1 MDYLFCG
8 IYISGNSQVG
18 VLEYDSYH
26 CYNVIIYL
34 RVSDSIQDIVLD
46 NVRDIIMVYIYS
58 VPFRN
63 NTF

>member
-1 MDYLFCG
+1 MDYLFCVF
-8 IYISGNSQVG
+8 ISGNSQVG

-26 CYNVIIYL
+26 RYNVIIYL

-58 VPFRN
+58 VLFRN
-63 NTF
+63 DSF